1 MGSDSASEGNKDIT
15 IKGDI
20 NVYIFGKIKN
30 QSNDRENDDDVINY
44 KIIKKL
50 FYKENAK
57 NNGFICTSNNIQY
70 EYEYRKIEKVQNA
83 EKKEN
88 KNYNAFLFFNNDD
101 ENFSE
106 NLVNHLKEKD
116 VHNTNKNVI
125 IYFGDKNFIIDS
137 IMEVSQ
143 ESPETVPF
151 LIVVDDIA
159 NYDEKLKYIN
169 YIPNFQSI
177 QKSLEKRKILM
188 KMNIENYVLKLY
200 LIIY

>member
-57 NNGFICTSNNIQY
+57 NNGFIGTSNNIQY

-83 EKKEN
+83 EKK
-88 KNYNAFLFFNNDD
+88 KI
-101 ENFSE
+101 
-106 NLVNHLKEKD
+106 K
-116 VHNTNKNVI
+116 I
-125 IYFGDKNFIIDS
+125 IMPFCS
-137 IMEVSQ
+137 LIMM
-143 ESPETVPF
+143 
-151 LIVVDDIA
+151 IKI
-159 NYDEKLKYIN
+159 
-169 YIPNFQSI
+169 FQ
-177 QKSLEKRKILM
+177 KI
-188 KMNIENYVLKLY
+188 
-200 LIIY
+200 

>member
-83 EKKEN
+83 EKK
-88 KNYNAFLFFNNDD
+88 KI
-101 ENFSE
+101 
-106 NLVNHLKEKD
+106 K
-116 VHNTNKNVI
+116 I
-125 IYFGDKNFIIDS
+125 IMPFCS
-137 IMEVSQ
+137 LIMMMK
-143 ESPETVPF
+143 
-151 LIVVDDIA
+151 I
-159 NYDEKLKYIN
+159 
-169 YIPNFQSI
+169 FQ
-177 QKSLEKRKILM
+177 KI
-188 KMNIENYVLKLY
+188 
-200 LIIY
+200 

>member
-101 ENFSE
+101 ENFSK

-125 IYFGDKNFIIDS
+125 IYLGDK
-137 IMEVSQ
+137 
-143 ESPETVPF
+143 
-151 LIVVDDIA
+151 
-159 NYDEKLKYIN
+159 
-169 YIPNFQSI
+169 
-177 QKSLEKRKILM
+177 KI
-188 KMNIENYVLKLY
+188 YR
-200 LIIY
+200 